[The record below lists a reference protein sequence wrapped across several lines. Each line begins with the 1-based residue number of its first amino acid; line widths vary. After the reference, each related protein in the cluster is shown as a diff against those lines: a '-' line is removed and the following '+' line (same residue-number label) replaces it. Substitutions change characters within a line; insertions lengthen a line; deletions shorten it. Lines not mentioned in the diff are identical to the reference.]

1 MVDYRTAVRAALWVV
16 AVGLPLGVAAQPL
29 SGNGFMFGAP
39 EGTFTLRAGYA
50 QPTAGS
56 EVFSFSR
63 QHLTMGRNDF
73 AGSSLSADL
82 GFFVSERFALQLSA
96 GLSTRTVGT
105 EFRDW
110 VDNNK
115 LPIQQSSSLRRMPIM
130 IGLRYYLSS
139 PGRSLGQLAWVPARF
154 TPYVAA
160 GVGAMWYS
168 FRQTGDWVDYIN
180 LDVFPA
186 TLESSSW
193 AGAGYGA
200 VGVDYAMSPRVGLVG
215 EARYD
220 RAHAKM
226 GSDFSG
232 FDRIDLSG
240 LSATLGL
247 MFRF

>member
-39 EGTFTLRAGYA
+39 QGTFTLRAGYA

-105 EFRDW
+105 EYRGFVHSND
-110 VDNNK
+110 
-115 LPIQQSSSLRRMPIM
+115 LPIQQSSTLRRMPLM
-130 IGLRYYLSS
+130 IGLKYYLSP
-139 PGRSLGQLAWVPARF
+139 PGRSLGQLAWVPARI

-160 GVGAMWYS
+160 GVGGMWYS
-168 FRQTGDWVDYIN
+168 FRQTGDFMDFA
-180 LDVFPA
+180 DTTAFPD
-186 TLESSSW
+186 TYESSSW

-226 GSDFSG
+226 GSDFVG

-240 LSATLGL
+240 FAATLGL
-247 MFRF
+247 TFRF